1 MTTLNT
7 GRLSHMVLTVNDIKQ
22 SREFYTNVL
31 GFNIIKEFPEAN
43 RVIMTNGDVV
53 IGIGLPPDLSQAPNF
68 DSFSE
73 HRVGLDHASF
83 FVESHDALLEAIK
96 IFDANNVPYGEIE
109 DLSPNGFP
117 IYVLAFRDPNNIQ
130 LELAA
135 PAT

>member
-1 MTTLNT
+1 
-7 GRLSHMVLTVNDIKQ
+7 MVLTVNDIKQ